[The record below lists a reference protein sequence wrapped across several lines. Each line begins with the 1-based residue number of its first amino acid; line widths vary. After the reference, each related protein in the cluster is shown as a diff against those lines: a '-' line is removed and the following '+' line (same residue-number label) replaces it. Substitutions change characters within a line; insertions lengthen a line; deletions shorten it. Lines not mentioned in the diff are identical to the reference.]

1 MKLQNLFKKKLDVL
15 VEMRKQD
22 KNSAIDEIGH
32 MGIIVILYHMFD
44 NHTAAYLLLGVYVF
58 GILAN
63 AVRINKLD
71 ESIKFVLQQYENE
84 ITRIKYEKEEVK

>member
-63 AVRINKLD
+63 AVRIN
-71 ESIKFVLQQYENE
+71 EPWEGSIRSTKAVIDL
-84 ITRIKYEKEEVK
+84 RVR